1 MPVQAKPIPFVHTAE
16 SVIATL
22 RRLAT
27 KATLDGMTRYAI
39 PSHNALGVSV
49 SDLQKEAKR
58 IGRNHELAEAL
69 WQTNIYEAR
78 MMSSFLDEPEKVTS
92 AQMDRWCKD
101 FDSWAICDTVC
112 FHLFDRVPHAYK
124 KVAQWQSKKEEFVKR
139 GAFALLACLALHD
152 KEADNEPFA
161 NGLQFIEA
169 AASDER
175 NFVKKG
181 VNWALRAIGCI
192 NASMQEA
199 AIVVASR
206 LAAST
211 NATERWVGKD
221 ALRQLSKRQQKAE
234 RKK

>member
-1 MPVQAKPIPFVHTAE
+1 MPAKPKLKPKPTSTKHTAE
-16 SVIATL
+16 SVVATL

-27 KATLDGMTRYAI
+27 KATLDGMARYAI

-49 SDLQKEAKR
+49 SDMQKQAKL
-58 IGRNHELAEAL
+58 IGKNHELAEAL
-69 WQTNIYEAR
+69 WQTNIYEGR
-78 MMSSFLDEPEKVTS
+78 MMSSFLDEPEKVTPT
-92 AQMDRWCKD
+92 QMDRWCND

-124 KVAQWQSKKEEFVKR
+124 KVAQWRKKKEEFVKR

-152 KEADNEPFA
+152 KEADD
-161 NGLQFIEA
+161 GQFVEFLKYIEE

-175 NFVKKG
+175 NFVKKA
-181 VNWALRAIGCI
+181 VNWALRAIGCR
-192 NASMQEA
+192 NASMKAA
-199 AIVVASR
+199 AIEVASR

-221 ALRQLSKRQQKAE
+221 ALRQLAKRKQK
-234 RKK
+234 